1 MKLSSFSEN
10 IVKETFEHDGEKVEL
25 HINIDAI
32 VPDYYAALDERL
44 KPVSAR
50 FDVLQE
56 KYDELQEAIEKRA
69 KERGKR
75 SPLPTTM
82 LVIEKERDE
91 LMREMCAEKLT
102 CPVMLPNGS
111 TTTLLKAWTNVTDE
125 NGKAIPPSKENLM
138 QLPPKTVAFL
148 WDLCSKRANT
158 VKKRDDEEETLES
171 THDGSAGLRV
181 VGQTA

>member
-69 KERGKR
+69 
-75 SPLPTTM
+75 
-82 LVIEKERDE
+82 KERDE